1 MADGAAAAGGR
12 AGLDAEIDEW
22 EQEQARQQRVFDE
35 EVAAQEQ
42 RMAREDVILER
53 LFGEPRERPPT
64 RWAKPTQSLRFYA
77 EADFLRRTPR
87 LSETVFAP
95 ERAKPE
101 GQPEAGRRVRRS
113 SAAALS
119 VGARSPDAAKSP
131 DTTKKPRT
139 PALRRSRSSL
149 HMISEAGEQ
158 TGDREPGPGAK
169 GEGIDRG
176 LWSRGSQGS
185 SRAGSRPRST
195 DAASAAQALISA
207 MRVFSPFKRSVTPQT
222 PDVARKYG
230 ELSQST
236 VKTLAG
242 SSASERTPSR
252 GGIIKLRGVHD
263 RTERDSLIHPFPGPA
278 GYDTG
283 GRSRAEKTAEYEH
296 LVVGAETQRTQYSE
310 VAHAARPVPE
320 KTPTKVKVFN
330 QKTGNWTTG
339 IDALQEIYKDEMG
352 HGNTVYPRLPQVF
365 DDPAHAVADA
375 LLHAKTPEET
385 KMVLDKIA
393 MDLRPGS
400 FAAGEVDFEASVGLV
415 LTDGF
420 HGAVIELIEAESSAS
435 ECNDILPG
443 DYVVEVNDSDVR
455 NRSADQVESM
465 LMGREGTTVGLLIQ
479 VLFAPFPTLSSCAY
493 SLKFNPD
500 RYTCRPNISESLA
513 GLLSCARALAQRCI
527 RSGDLQRIDLLDRTT
542 YGSVC

>member
-1 MADGAAAAGGR
+1 
-12 AGLDAEIDEW
+12 
-22 EQEQARQQRVFDE
+22 
-35 EVAAQEQ
+35 
-42 RMAREDVILER
+42 
-53 LFGEPRERPPT
+53 
-64 RWAKPTQSLRFYA
+64 
-77 EADFLRRTPR
+77 
-87 LSETVFAP
+87 
-95 ERAKPE
+95 
-101 GQPEAGRRVRRS
+101 
-113 SAAALS
+113 
-119 VGARSPDAAKSP
+119 
-131 DTTKKPRT
+131 
-139 PALRRSRSSL
+139 
-149 HMISEAGEQ
+149 
-158 TGDREPGPGAK
+158 
-169 GEGIDRG
+169 
-176 LWSRGSQGS
+176 
-185 SRAGSRPRST
+185 
-195 DAASAAQALISA
+195 
-207 MRVFSPFKRSVTPQT
+207 
-222 PDVARKYG
+222 
-230 ELSQST
+230 
-236 VKTLAG
+236 
-242 SSASERTPSR
+242 
-252 GGIIKLRGVHD
+252 
-263 RTERDSLIHPFPGPA
+263 
-278 GYDTG
+278 
-283 GRSRAEKTAEYEH
+283 
-296 LVVGAETQRTQYSE
+296 VGAETQRTQYSE

-542 YGSVC
+542 YGSVCWVDLLFQAPKEFFRKEEEMIWGCGYNKFGNLNHANFEDSAAPVLCSKKWLAKRELKGRIQMVACGWYHTVVVARQKWTTKKPTEFDKVALKDPEQLSTEEVIVY